1 MAGFRIQS
9 RYDMVVFFDSLIVA
23 DIINNIRLFFE
34 IVSYTHTHTH
44 HFISQRERKKKQNNL
59 TDHKLMM
66 IKKFSTVKEKKLIE
80 HKTFSK
86 TSPYNNLDFFLFLY
100 FFLGFICFFFS

>member
-23 DIINNIRLFFE
+23 DIINNIRLFE
-34 IVSYTHTHTH
+34 IVSYKQTHTY
-44 HFISQRERKKKQNNL
+44 HFISQREIKKKQNNL

-66 IKKFSTVKEKKLIE
+66 IKRFSTVKEKKLIE